1 MHQREVVV
9 VRSAAGPRGLFG
21 AFGAIALVLGVARLL
36 GDGHPFDAVLV
47 ASGVALGL
55 EALRGRVEVE
65 GDEVRIVRS
74 LRTIRLRRADVRAV
88 VISSLRTPGPV
99 WLGVGRGTV
108 ATGLQG
114 VQGRTGMLAAALDVP
129 VEEVDPLARWRR
141 RRFGPP

>member
-1 MHQREVVV
+1 VHQREVVV

-21 AFGAIALVLGVARLL
+21 AVGAIALVLGVARLV

-47 ASGVALGL
+47 VSGVALGL

-74 LRTIRLRRADVRAV
+74 LRTVRLRRADVRAV
-88 VISSLRTPGPV
+88 VVSGLRAPGPV

-108 ATGLQG
+108 ATGVQG
-114 VQGRTGMLAAALDVP
+114 VQGRAGALAAALDVP

-141 RRFGPP
+141 RFGPP